1 MKLSPSHLIPRIS
14 GFVVSLS
21 LSACTHLAPIGQTPD
36 LTTASP
42 SDIAQP
48 NDRSNGTVSIA
59 TDREPLG
66 ETRIRQAADQQSAT
80 IPQSLAVQ
88 QIARAAHVSAR
99 SGPQVGIQ
107 LGIATPQVPRSGAP
121 LRVNT
126 ASQIETT
133 PLPRSPRLVL
143 AQAGFPS
150 TESEGSGGP
159 IFDPKYA
166 DEYLIDGGDRNAPV
180 HYGAFTREGL
190 DTEDT
195 VAEYLDA
202 DGKEYVRVTNQVAVY
217 SPRFGAVRTVSQTE
231 GQFGILKGN
240 VARDLGRTGRVNN
253 RLVAMQKIE
262 RRSVHDI
269 GVRSR
274 GSGLER
280 RTRVRGFSRIDLD
293 ASVDL
298 VQNVFQDVALIRRGE
313 FDQSS
318 EAQLAK
324 WFKAAQRWTSTKHPV
339 ITASTSGSQEAQN
352 LTKSE
357 NAIVVEEPDKKPG
370 NLRIFKLADKVTAKP
385 GDVITFTIR
394 YENVGEEELFHVRIV
409 DNLTPRL
416 QYVDNSAQSD
426 RPAGITVE
434 DNGEGS
440 LLMKF
445 ELDEP
450 LPGETAGVIRFQCKV
465 R

>member
-1 MKLSPSHLIPRIS
+1 MLRFS
-14 GFVVSLS
+14 GLAVSLS
-21 LSACTHLAPIGQTPD
+21 LCACTHLAPIGSANVFP
-36 LTTASP
+36 A
-42 SDIAQP
+42 AAP
-48 NDRSNGTVSIA
+48 NDSSPTSNHGHAAIA
-59 TDREPLG
+59 GNQEPAGL
-66 ETRIRQAADQQSAT
+66 TRIRQVAHQSAPGIEQVDQPGSMPT
-80 IPQSLAVQ
+80 WGNPKVGIPIGLVAPP
-88 QIARAAHVSAR
+88 HLPR
-99 SGPQVGIQ
+99 SGP
-107 LGIATPQVPRSGAP
+107 
-121 LRVNT
+121 
-126 ASQIETT
+126 ASLIKTT

-159 IFDPKYA
+159 VFDPRYS
-166 DEYLIDGGDRNAPV
+166 DEYLIDGGDRDAPV

-195 VAEYLDA
+195 IAEYLDR
-202 DGKEYVRVTNQVAVY
+202 DGKEYVRVSNQVAVY
-217 SPRFGAVRTVSQTE
+217 APRFGAVRTVSHTE

-240 VARDLGRTGRVNN
+240 VARDVGRTSRVNN

-269 GVRSR
+269 EVRSR
-274 GSGLER
+274 GSALER
-280 RTRVRGFSRIDLD
+280 RMRIRGFSRVDLD
-293 ASVDL
+293 ATVDL
-298 VQNVFQDVALIRRGE
+298 VQNVFQDVAFVRRGE

-324 WFKAAQRWTSTKHPV
+324 WFKAAQRWTSVKHPV
-339 ITASTSGSQEAQN
+339 ITGSTSGSQEAQN

-370 NLRIFKLADKVTAKP
+370 NLRIFKLADKTAAKP

-394 YENVGEEELFHVRIV
+394 YENIGEEDLFHVRIV

-416 QYVDNSAQSD
+416 EYVENSVQSD

-440 LLMKF
+440 LLLKF
-445 ELDEP
+445 DLDDL
-450 LPGETAGVIRFQCKV
+450 LPGKTAGVIRFHCRV